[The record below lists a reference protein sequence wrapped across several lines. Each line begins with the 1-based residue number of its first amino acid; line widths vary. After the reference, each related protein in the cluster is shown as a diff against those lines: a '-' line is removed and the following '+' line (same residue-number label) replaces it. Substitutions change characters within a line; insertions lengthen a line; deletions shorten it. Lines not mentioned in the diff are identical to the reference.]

1 MAAQA
6 AKGRSQ
12 AAMEAGNR
20 AIALNPSNPETAAA
34 LAGVL
39 YSGYREAGA
48 SMAKDASRDTDAV
61 PRCAMIVL
69 ALDAYRNGRY
79 SQALVWTEQ
88 MNGSSPLM
96 SVIRAAALGQLGS
109 DQAKANLDKEV
120 VSPTAFKKAINEI
133 GLQPDLVSMLERGLT
148 KAGSILNLRA
158 ALLADAESGL
168 YSKSLRDRRRSGC
181 SVDPVYISSL
191 DKIDSYH

>member
-1 MAAQA
+1 
-6 AKGRSQ
+6 
-12 AAMEAGNR
+12 
-20 AIALNPSNPETAAA
+20 
-34 LAGVL
+34 
-39 YSGYREAGA
+39 
-48 SMAKDASRDTDAV
+48 MAKDASRDTDAV

-191 DKIDSYH
+191 DKIESYH